1 MINEAL
7 IHSVILHGIG
17 SKAENEDLNI
27 SESLLN
33 LSDDMLAILAAF
45 FMSPFKSEEYF
56 NLSGSEVQKCV
67 AAVFDKPE
75 NLVDESAKLA
85 DLLYRASD
93 AKTKGGEFYAAYFR
107 ECVVDGET
115 VEAVGLFKSE
125 NKETFL
131 TVYPVASNYTVESAE
146 GVSIRKLDKACMIFN
161 TERENGYLVAV
172 ADSGKNTDWRNDFL
186 QIKPRNDAYSKTKA
200 MMQACR
206 DFVSEQL
213 PEEFEIDRAD
223 QIEILNRSAQY
234 FKSHET
240 FDRPEFETEVL
251 QQNDLI
257 ESFRG
262 FDEKYRDEKDIPT
275 EMTFDIEPQAVKKN
289 AKVFKSVL
297 KLDKNFHIYIHGDRS
312 MIEKGEDAGRKY
324 YKVFYDTEY

>member
-1 MINEAL
+1 MINEAI
-7 IHSVILHGIG
+7 IHSVVLHKVGG
-17 SKAENEDLNI
+17 KAEGEDLDI

-33 LSDDMLAILAAF
+33 LGDGMLDVLAAF
-45 FMSPFKSEEYF
+45 FMSPFKTEEYF
-56 NLSGSEVQKCV
+56 NFSDSEVSRCV
-67 AAVFDKPE
+67 AAVFDNPE
-75 NLVDESAKLA
+75 SLIDESAKLA
-85 DLLYRASD
+85 ELLYRVSD

-107 ECVVDGET
+107 ECVVDGEN

-125 NKETFL
+125 SKETFL
-131 TVYPVASNYTVESAE
+131 TVYPLAGKYTVESAE

-172 ADSGKNTDWRNDFL
+172 ADSGKNADWREDFL
-186 QIKPRNDAYSKTKA
+186 QIKPRNDSYSKTKA

-206 DFVSEQL
+206 DFVNEQL
-213 PEEFEIDRAD
+213 PEEFEINRAD

-240 FDRPEFETEVL
+240 FDRPQFEAEVL
-251 QQNDLI
+251 QENNLI

-262 FDEKYRDEKDIPT
+262 FDEKYRNEKDIPS

-312 MIEKGEDAGRKY
+312 MIEKGEEAGRKY
-324 YKVFYDTEY
+324 YKVFYEIEN